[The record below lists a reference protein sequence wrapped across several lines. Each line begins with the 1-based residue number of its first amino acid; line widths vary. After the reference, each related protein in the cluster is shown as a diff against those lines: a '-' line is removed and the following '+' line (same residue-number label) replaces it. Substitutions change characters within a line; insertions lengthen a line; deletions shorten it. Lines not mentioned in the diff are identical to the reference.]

1 MTSNL
6 SSSNDRNFI
15 GYGRNAAALEW
26 PQNCRVAINF
36 CLNYEE
42 GGEFSVPDGFPQT
55 EGGLTESRASQFKG
69 RDLAAESMFEYG
81 SRSGIWRLVRIFE
94 EFKLPATVIACGLAV
109 ERNQEFAKAIK
120 ELGYDICAHGWRWEY
135 HSLLSIENERELIS
149 KTFSSLEANT
159 GVKPSGWSC
168 RYGPSLNTRN
178 LLVEHGGFLYDSDSY
193 SDDRP
198 YWIEIAQ
205 KKHLVIPYSLV
216 CNDANFLRGSLGTG
230 QDFFVYLKDTFD
242 MLYRESQERASMM
255 SIGLHPRVIGQPGRA
270 LGLLRFIE
278 MLSKYKDVWICRR
291 ADIANFWHESYNF
304 I

>member
-1 MTSNL
+1 
-6 SSSNDRNFI
+6 
-15 GYGRNAAALEW
+15 
-26 PQNCRVAINF
+26 
-36 CLNYEE
+36 
-42 GGEFSVPDGFPQT
+42 
-55 EGGLTESRASQFKG
+55 
-69 RDLAAESMFEYG
+69 MFEYG

-94 EFKLPATVIACGLAV
+94 EFKLPATVIACGLAI

-149 KTFSSLEANT
+149 KTFSSLETNT
-159 GVKPSGWSC
+159 GVKPSGWYC

-230 QDFFVYLKDTFD
+230 QDFFCVPQRHFRYVISGKSGTRFHDVYW
-242 MLYRESQERASMM
+242 AS
-255 SIGLHPRVIGQPGRA
+255 
-270 LGLLRFIE
+270 
-278 MLSKYKDVWICRR
+278 SKSDWSTWPCFGVTEVY
-291 ADIANFWHESYNF
+291 
-304 I
+304 